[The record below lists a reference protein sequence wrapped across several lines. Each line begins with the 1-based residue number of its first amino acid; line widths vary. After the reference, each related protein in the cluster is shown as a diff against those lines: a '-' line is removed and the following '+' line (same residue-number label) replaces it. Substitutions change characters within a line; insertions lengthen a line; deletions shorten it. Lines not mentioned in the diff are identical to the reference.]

1 MLNRYTQIRIVYG
14 YHHLQFKRKAYLRAD
29 ILASQSANLIRCS
42 QGRGT
47 VALYSRASRWA
58 GRKRDYHQRAYSDL
72 EGEGLVETV
81 QGKGCFVSQQNKALL
96 RERRMRHVEDLMA
109 QATAEARDIGL
120 TRDQLHDMLDLM
132 VPEDLE

>member
-1 MLNRYTQIRIVYG
+1 MDIIISNSNGKPIYEQISSQVRAQILSG
-14 YHHLQFKRKAYLRAD
+14 ALKAGERLPSIRVLAD
-29 ILASQSANLIRCS
+29 GLGVSVI
-42 QGRGT
+42 T
-47 VALYSRASRWA
+47 T
-58 GRKRDYHQRAYSDL
+58 KRAYSDL

-120 TRDQLHDMLDLM
+120 TRDQFHDMLDLM

>member
-1 MLNRYTQIRIVYG
+1 MDIIISNSNGKPIYEQISSQV
-14 YHHLQFKRKAYLRAD
+14 RAQ
-29 ILASQSANLIRCS
+29 ILSGALEARERLPSIR
-42 QGRGT
+42 
-47 VALYSRASRWA
+47 ALADGLGVSVITT
-58 GRKRDYHQRAYSDL
+58 KRAYSDL

-120 TRDQLHDMLDLM
+120 TRDQLHDMFDLM

>member
-1 MLNRYTQIRIVYG
+1 MDIIISNSNGKPIYEQISSQVRAQILSG
-14 YHHLQFKRKAYLRAD
+14 ALKAGEQLPSIRVLAD
-29 ILASQSANLIRCS
+29 GLGVSVI
-42 QGRGT
+42 T
-47 VALYSRASRWA
+47 T
-58 GRKRDYHQRAYSDL
+58 KRAYSDL

>member
-1 MLNRYTQIRIVYG
+1 MDIIISNSNGKPIYEQISSQVRAQILSG
-14 YHHLQFKRKAYLRAD
+14 ALKAGERLPSIRVLAD
-29 ILASQSANLIRCS
+29 GLGVSVI
-42 QGRGT
+42 T
-47 VALYSRASRWA
+47 T
-58 GRKRDYHQRAYSDL
+58 KRAYSDL

-132 VPEDLE
+132 VPENLE

>member
-1 MLNRYTQIRIVYG
+1 MDIIISNSNGKPIYEQISSQVRAQILSG
-14 YHHLQFKRKAYLRAD
+14 ALKAGERLPSIRVLAD
-29 ILASQSANLIRCS
+29 GLGVSVI
-42 QGRGT
+42 T
-47 VALYSRASRWA
+47 T
-58 GRKRDYHQRAYSDL
+58 KRAYSDL

>member
-1 MLNRYTQIRIVYG
+1 MDIIISNSNGKPIYEQISSQVRAQILSG
-14 YHHLQFKRKAYLRAD
+14 ALKAGERLPSIRVLAD
-29 ILASQSANLIRCS
+29 GLGVSVI
-42 QGRGT
+42 T
-47 VALYSRASRWA
+47 T
-58 GRKRDYHQRAYSDL
+58 KRAYSDL

-120 TRDQLHDMLDLM
+120 TRDQLHDMLDPM

>member
-1 MLNRYTQIRIVYG
+1 MDIIISNSNGKPIYEQISSQVRAQILSG
-14 YHHLQFKRKAYLRAD
+14 ALKAGERLPSIRVLAD
-29 ILASQSANLIRCS
+29 GLGVSVI
-42 QGRGT
+42 T
-47 VALYSRASRWA
+47 T
-58 GRKRDYHQRAYSDL
+58 KRAYSDL

-96 RERRMRHVEDLMA
+96 RERRMRLVEDLMA

>member
-1 MLNRYTQIRIVYG
+1 MDIIISNSNGKPIYEQISSQVRAQILSG
-14 YHHLQFKRKAYLRAD
+14 ALKAGERLPSIRVLAD
-29 ILASQSANLIRCS
+29 GLGVSVI
-42 QGRGT
+42 T
-47 VALYSRASRWA
+47 T
-58 GRKRDYHQRAYSDL
+58 KRAYSDL

-109 QATAEARDIGL
+109 QASAEARDIGL

>member
-1 MLNRYTQIRIVYG
+1 MDIIISNSNGKPIYEQISSQVRAQILSG
-14 YHHLQFKRKAYLRAD
+14 ALKAGERLPSIRVLAD
-29 ILASQSANLIRCS
+29 GLGVSVI
-42 QGRGT
+42 T
-47 VALYSRASRWA
+47 T
-58 GRKRDYHQRAYSDL
+58 KRAYSDL

-81 QGKGCFVSQQNKALL
+81 QGKGCFVSRQNKALL

>member
-1 MLNRYTQIRIVYG
+1 MDIIISNSNGKPIYEQISSQV
-14 YHHLQFKRKAYLRAD
+14 RAQ
-29 ILASQSANLIRCS
+29 ILSGALEPGERLPSIR
-42 QGRGT
+42 
-47 VALYSRASRWA
+47 ALADGLGVSVITT
-58 GRKRDYHQRAYSDL
+58 KRAYSDL

>member
-1 MLNRYTQIRIVYG
+1 MDIIISNSNGKPIYEQISSQV
-14 YHHLQFKRKAYLRAD
+14 RAQ
-29 ILASQSANLIRCS
+29 ILSGALEPGERLPSIR
-42 QGRGT
+42 
-47 VALYSRASRWA
+47 ALADGLGVSVITT
-58 GRKRDYHQRAYSDL
+58 KRAYSDL

-109 QATAEARDIGL
+109 QATTEARDIGL

>member
-1 MLNRYTQIRIVYG
+1 MDIIISNSSGKPIYEQISSQVRVQILSG
-14 YHHLQFKRKAYLRAD
+14 ALEAGERLPSIRA
-29 ILASQSANLIRCS
+29 LADGLGISVI
-42 QGRGT
+42 T
-47 VALYSRASRWA
+47 T
-58 GRKRDYHQRAYSDL
+58 KRAYSDL

>member
-1 MLNRYTQIRIVYG
+1 MDIIISNSNGKPIYEQISSQVRAQILSGV
-14 YHHLQFKRKAYLRAD
+14 LKAGERLPSIRVLAD
-29 ILASQSANLIRCS
+29 GLGVSVI
-42 QGRGT
+42 T
-47 VALYSRASRWA
+47 T
-58 GRKRDYHQRAYSDL
+58 KRAYSDL